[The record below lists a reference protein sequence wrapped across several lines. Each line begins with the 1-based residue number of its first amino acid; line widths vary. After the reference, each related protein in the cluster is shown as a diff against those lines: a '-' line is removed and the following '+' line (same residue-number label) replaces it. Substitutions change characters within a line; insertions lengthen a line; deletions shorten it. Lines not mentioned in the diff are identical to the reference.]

1 MKTVPEALTP
11 PDAPPSREP
20 LTRDRVLRAAVT
32 FADTQGL
39 DALTMRALGAALGV
53 QAMSLY
59 NHVKD
64 KEDLLDGMVELVV
77 SEIEAPSPA
86 APWREAMERRAHS
99 AHGVLMR
106 HPWACSQ
113 LMSRVNVSPSMLA
126 YIDATLACLTRAG
139 FSLPMA
145 DHAWNAMDCFIYG
158 FTLQRLH
165 FPFAPQDYAAAAAG
179 YLPSLSQAQYP
190 AMHALTVQVAT
201 GGHDGLHALDFGLGL
216 ILDGLER
223 LRRSTTER
231 RLDA

>member
-1 MKTVPEALTP
+1 MKTPAAPEASP
-11 PDAPPSREP
+11 PRAP
-20 LTRDRVLRAAVT
+20 LTRDRVLRAALT
-32 FADTQGL
+32 LADTQGL
-39 DALTMRALGAALGV
+39 DALSMRALGAALGV
-53 QAMSLY
+53 KAMSLY
-59 NHVKD
+59 NHMKD

-106 HPWACSQ
+106 HPWACGL
-113 LMSRVNVSPSMLA
+113 LMSRVNVSPAMLS
-126 YIDATLACLTRAG
+126 YINATLACLTRAG

-158 FTLQRLH
+158 FTLQRLN
-165 FPFAPQDYAAAAAG
+165 FPFAPNEYAAAAAG
-179 YLPSLSQAQYP
+179 YLPSLSEAQYP

-201 GGHDGLHALDFGLGL
+201 GGHDGLQSLDFGLGL

-223 LRRSTTER
+223 LRSASPTNG
-231 RLDA
+231 A

>member
-1 MKTVPEALTP
+1 MKTVPTTP
-11 PDAPPSREP
+11 TPHEPLPREP
-20 LTRDRVLRAAVT
+20 LTRVRVLRAALT
-32 FADTQGL
+32 LADTDGL

-53 QAMSLY
+53 KAMSLY

-64 KEDLLDGMVELVV
+64 KEDVLDGIVELVV

-106 HPWACSQ
+106 HPWACGL
-113 LMSRVNVSPSMLA
+113 LMSRVNVSPSMLT

-158 FTLQRLH
+158 FTLQRLN
-165 FPFAPQDYAAAAAG
+165 FPFAPKDYAAAAAG
-179 YLPSLSQAQYP
+179 YLPSLSAAQYP

-201 GGHDGLHALDFGLGL
+201 GGHDGVQSLDFGLGL

-223 LRRSTTER
+223 LRR
-231 RLDA
+231 APA